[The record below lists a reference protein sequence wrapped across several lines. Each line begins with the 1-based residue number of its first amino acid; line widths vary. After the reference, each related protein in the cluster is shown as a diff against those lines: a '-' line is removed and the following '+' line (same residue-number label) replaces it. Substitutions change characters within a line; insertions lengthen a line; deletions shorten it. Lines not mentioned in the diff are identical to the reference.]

1 MSSPPAPLTVSPTSS
16 DSPSPHPA
24 PPKLSPDTV
33 ASLQLDL
40 SWLDLRTPPFLP
52 STSTSV
58 PGSGRATPLATLAI
72 RRITTQLQRPP
83 LARRRSK
90 SLDDVASHASSSGA
104 CTPEEW
110 QRQAE
115 VNGHGIEENG
125 ASDASGVQRLDMAA
139 LPRSKGGLDVPP
151 SATPASS
158 RTASVAPSVVTST
171 VTGLVADHV
180 PQSTRRRRSKADD
193 AAAEDR
199 LADWVRRTSSSSAS
213 SAGSPAPVPTT
224 PSTRLGTPGE
234 VSLPPR
240 QPYAPV
246 LPSPLSTCSYTSE
259 DEPREEDDGF
269 PFPSTPHPSTST
281 PTTASTTQSESS
293 SPAAAAKPPTS
304 TPRKSPQLKR
314 RPSKAARPSYH
325 SYPSA
330 STIASSTATAVS
342 TPAGAPGRP
351 SASAFASPSALNRVS
366 ACSRGSPLLAPSATD
381 PLPPPSATSAPSPP
395 VSAPPVHAIAA
406 LPSSTRSRSHTRG
419 TSVSSSSQC
428 PPLTPPESLSISP
441 HLYGAS
447 AAELAWHDVLNA
459 RFGALAVSDL
469 RSPTGGM
476 SYTGGSGSTRDSRG
490 GGAGRAEGANGG
502 NATTPEKDSGRRGGW
517 CGNELMGSAAAGGF
531 VTSTKEHLGGM
542 LEEFVAQV
550 PLDEGEETLHIV
562 EYGALNSRSAGLVPP
577 VIAHFANRELHSCSS
592 VVSSGDPDE
601 LLNFQV
607 THVDKPSAD
616 FRCLTEAL
624 DTRPDSY
631 LRKQPD
637 FPDLDLD
644 GRVFSTFAARP
655 SGVKVLPKK
664 SVSVGFSAMSLH
676 WPATDRK
683 FRVAPATLAH
693 GELMAFLS
701 ARASEFKPG
710 GLLTLAYIARSEEA
724 AIASSSPQTSSPGDG
739 ASNSVPESP
748 VGSPPAQRPLLEQR
762 RSSEPHIFASLDQHK
777 PPSPAVQ
784 PRSSGPVQTA
794 TKRKDIW
801 AHLTGVLSKA
811 IQRLVSTNLLKPQI
825 ARQLL
830 ALPLHPRTPRQ
841 TNACLRASAHS
852 WDTLKTE
859 IVTISHPAW
868 KGVEHGTVSIES
880 WADYTIQLLKIFW
893 EDEMRCILREVLGSR
908 SACEWTLESLWTFAK
923 EKVEEQPPHPL
934 ELEVQL
940 IALQRR
946 NRPPSVP
953 TSPVGGQ
960 APVLPGRL
968 SSEQEAPRPA
978 ARVDV
983 LA

>member
-1 MSSPPAPLTVSPTSS
+1 MSSPPAPAPLTDSPTSS
-16 DSPSPHPA
+16 DSDSPPA
-24 PPKLSPDTV
+24 PPKLSPDVV

-40 SWLDLRTPPFLP
+40 SWLDLRTPPSLP
-52 STSTSV
+52 SSSKATSTSASD
-58 PGSGRATPLATLAI
+58 SGRATPLATLAA

-83 LARRRSK
+83 LPRRRSK
-90 SLDDVASHASSSGA
+90 SLDDVKSHASSSGA
-104 CTPEEW
+104 STPDEWRREMGMNGYSGGEE
-110 QRQAE
+110 
-115 VNGHGIEENG
+115 
-125 ASDASGVQRLDMAA
+125 ASESSSVLRLDMAA
-139 LPRSKGGLDVPP
+139 LQRAKGGLEVPP
-151 SATPASS
+151 SATSASS
-158 RTASVAPSVVTST
+158 RTASVARSVVAST
-171 VTGLVADHV
+171 VVGNGADQV
-180 PQSTRRRRSKADD
+180 SQPTRRRRSKAEDE
-193 AAAEDR
+193 AEEDR
-199 LADWVRRTSSSSAS
+199 LAEWVRRTSSSSAS
-213 SAGSPAPVPTT
+213 SAGSAAAPVAAA
-224 PSTRLGTPGE
+224 PSPRLGTPGK
-234 VSLPPR
+234 VALPPR

-259 DEPREEDDGF
+259 DDAREEDDGF

-293 SPAAAAKPPTS
+293 SPAAEAKPPTA

-314 RPSKAARPSYH
+314 RPSNAARPSYH

-330 STIASSTATAVS
+330 STVTSSTATAVS
-342 TPAGAPGRP
+342 TPAGPPGPP
-351 SASAFASPSALNRVS
+351 SASSSPSSALNRVS
-366 ACSRGSPLLAPSATD
+366 ACSREPPLLARSATD
-381 PLPPPSATSAPSPP
+381 PLPPPSTASAPSP
-395 VSAPPVHAIAA
+395 SAASPVHAIATLSSSA
-406 LPSSTRSRSHTRG
+406 STRARSHTRG
-419 TSVSSSSQC
+419 TSVSSSSQR

-441 HLYGAS
+441 HLYAAS

-469 RSPTGGM
+469 RFPQTGGM
-476 SYTGGSGSTRDSRG
+476 SFTGGSGST
-490 GGAGRAEGANGG
+490 GAGRAEGRNGG
-502 NATTPEKDSGRRGGW
+502 NATTPDQDSGRRGGW
-517 CGNELMGSAAAGGF
+517 CGNELMGNAAAGGF
-531 VTSTKEHLGGM
+531 ATSTKEHLAGM
-542 LEEFVAQV
+542 LEEFVGMV
-550 PLDEGEETLHIV
+550 PLGEGEETLHIV

-577 VIAHFANRELHSCSS
+577 VIAHFANRELHSNTS
-592 VVSSGDPDE
+592 VASSGDPDE

-607 THVDKPSAD
+607 THVDKPTAD

-631 LRKQPD
+631 LRKQV
-637 FPDLDLD
+637 DLSDVDLD

-664 SVSVGFSAMSLH
+664 TVSVGFSAMSLH

-724 AIASSSPQTSSPGDG
+724 ALASSSPQTSSPGAG

-748 VGSPPAQRPLLEQR
+748 VGSPPSHRPLLEQR
-762 RSSEPHIFASLDQHK
+762 RSSEPHIFASLDNA
-777 PPSPAVQ
+777 PSAAAPAQ
-784 PRSSGPVQTA
+784 PTSSVPVQTA

-801 AHLTGVLSKA
+801 AHLTGILGKA

-868 KGVEHGTVSIES
+868 KGVEHGTVSVES

-893 EDEMRCILREVLGSR
+893 EDEMRGILREVLGSR

-940 IALQRR
+940 IALRRR

-953 TSPVGGQ
+953 TSPIGGQ
-960 APVLPGRL
+960 APALPGKI
-968 SSEQEAPRPA
+968 SIEQEAARPA
-978 ARVDV
+978 SRVDV
-983 LA
+983 MA